1 MPNAKVLEQKQ
12 AIVDELAQKIESAAA
27 GVFVDYRGLTVEE
40 DTKLRAA
47 MRQEGIEYKVV
58 KNTLTRFAVNKIGM
72 TGLDEILNG
81 PTSLAISQDDPAAPA
96 RVISKFAKEYEVLE
110 IKSGFVD
117 GKVISISEI
126 KDLADLPSR
135 EVLVAKALG
144 GLNAPISGFAN
155 VLNANLRGLVIALN
169 AIAEKQSA

>member
-81 PTSLAISQDDPAAPA
+81 PTSLAI
-96 RVISKFAKEYEVLE
+96 
-110 IKSGFVD
+110 KSGFVD

>member
-81 PTSLAISQDDPAAPA
+81 PTSLAISQDDPAA
-96 RVISKFAKEYEVLE
+96 RVISKFAKEYEALE